1 MTLGQRFARVTTEA
15 AVRWP
20 RLWPVFRRAMEKQF
34 DSIAPRWDTMRGPES
49 LAPFR
54 AALGAVDTPPDD
66 VLDVGTGTA
75 EGVLAIGE
83 RFPDSRVL
91 GVDLSERM
99 LERAREKAPNARFE
113 RADASALP
121 FPPASFDLVTHANMI
136 PFFDEV
142 ARVLRPGGHALF
154 AFSVGAETPIYV
166 SADRLRGELEGRG
179 FVDFAEFAAGNG
191 TALLARKQ

>member
-1 MTLGQRFARVTTEA
+1 VTLGQRFARLITDA

-34 DSIAPRWDTMRGPES
+34 DSIAPCWDTMRSPES
-49 LAPFR
+49 FAPFR
-54 AALGAVDTPPDD
+54 AALAAVHTAPDD

-75 EGVLAIGE
+75 EGVLAVAE
-83 RFPDSRVL
+83 RFPDARVV

-99 LERAREKAPNARFE
+99 LERAREKAPNARFQ

-121 FPPASFDLVTHANMI
+121 FPAASFDLVTHANMI

-142 ARVLRPGGHALF
+142 ARVLRRGGHALF

-166 SADRLRGELEGRG
+166 PGDRLRAELTRRG
-179 FVDFAEFAAGNG
+179 FADFAEFAAGNG